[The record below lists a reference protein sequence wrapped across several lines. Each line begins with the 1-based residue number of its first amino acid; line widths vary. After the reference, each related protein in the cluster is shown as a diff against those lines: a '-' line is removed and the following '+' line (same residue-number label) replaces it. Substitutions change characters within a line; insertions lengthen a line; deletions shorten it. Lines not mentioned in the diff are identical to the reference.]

1 VVALS
6 EVRETRVSEVAQSGS
21 GLAWRTCRH
30 ESPPGKSAELQGGFV
45 FLRNA
50 PGMISHAVAPGLR
63 GFAFACTTS
72 FGKIPAVSND
82 HLPIYRFGFCLR

>member
-1 VVALS
+1 MN
-6 EVRETRVSEVAQSGS
+6 
-21 GLAWRTCRH
+21 H
-30 ESPPGKSAELQGGFV
+30 PPGNLRNSRGVLFFE
-45 FLRNA
+45 RNA